1 MGTAIRREAEV
12 PRHSAIGPSL
22 RTMDR
27 MSCTVD
33 GCRAAAAAT
42 VLTQL
47 PGGQLGWQLVMPHL
61 LQRCSEAPWSTS
73 PN

>member
-1 MGTAIRREAEV
+1 MGTAMSREALV
-12 PRHSAIGPSL
+12 PRHSAMGPSL

-33 GCRAAAAAT
+33 GWRAAAAAP
-42 VLTQL
+42 VFRQS

-61 LQRCSEAPWSTS
+61 LQHQQS
-73 PN
+73 